1 MNVAWGRG
9 YSRHSYKNESEKRIA
24 GTSTREDEGGSNSF
38 NTRVMSSTV
47 NLPMEDQPPAK
58 ENMKW
63 LLDSGCSDHI
73 VNTDKY
79 FYEYVNL
86 QNEVNIKVGDGFA
99 LKSHKIGNI
108 VMLFNVFDEYL
119 YGCTAYVKIPDE
131 CRYSKLNPKAE
142 KRILI
147 GYTDTG
153 YKILVNDK
161 VTISRHVQFIEKQ
174 EERYIRIEDDELS
187 SVCTEDENVQ
197 NRVTNENF
205 DEDEIEFQDT
215 TKTKNEMDH
224 TDIKEVTSS
233 QRPKQEIKLPKK
245 FDEHVVYVNFS
256 NASVPEN
263 YEEAGNSEDSSKWT
277 AAMNE
282 ELESLKQ
289 NKT

>member
-108 VMLFNVFDEYL
+108 VMLFNVF
-119 YGCTAYVKIPDE
+119 AVM
-131 CRYSKLNPKAE
+131 YSSSKNK
-142 KRILI
+142 KI